1 MWQRIKNSLW
11 YQNKT
16 NPKEQLQGNEF
27 YQLEW
32 ACEHH
37 LPCTTSKPILACYTA
52 PALVTPKTQDL
63 KMYCMVIYSFFF
75 IYVCLNEWEKG
86 ESERKREGGSGR
98 ENAAVII
105 KMRPSKF
112 EVGKEVR
119 MEGNDRNDVIES
131 TCIQLKD

>member
-37 LPCTTSKPILACYTA
+37 LPCTTSKPILACYAA

-63 KMYCMVIYSFFF
+63 KMHCMVIYSFLF
-75 IYVCLNEWEKG
+75 IYVCMNEWKKG
-86 ESERKREGGSGR
+86 ERERKREGGSGR
-98 ENAAVII
+98 VNAAVII

-112 EVGKEVR
+112 EEEKKVR

-131 TCIQLKD
+131 TCIQIKD